1 MNKIL
6 TFLLVAAVCLGL
18 AGVSK
23 ADYEKTKIA
32 VLDFELKGEGFQT
45 DDMGTIV
52 AEWFITAL
60 VKEGRFEVIE
70 RSLLNK
76 ILEEQKLGVSGV
88 IDESTATQLGK
99 LLGVKVIIS
108 GSVMQFG
115 NILEIN
121 SRIIDVQTASIIAAE
136 NVRSMTAER
145 LQDLVV
151 QMAAKIIKHFP
162 LEGYVVRRK
171 GDEKMI
177 SIDLGRLAGVKTGM
191 EFVVFKEGKMIKHP
205 KTGEVLDVERIQLGR
220 VVITDVRDKIAEAQI
235 LEESPP
241 GAIAFGQRVKSVGA
255 LVSTSVQTSQEPAKV
270 GSTSPPSAQTNA
282 SGVSIASVM
291 EMLQSTDYT
300 EKTRGAKYV
309 ARYYGDNPVL
319 LQQAEKELLA
329 GYQTETRERDYV
341 EAMGWMCNVLGRS
354 RNSQYKGTLE
364 EVSKN
369 ASNRRVRG
377 YAKKNMRYLR

>member
-1 MNKIL
+1 
-6 TFLLVAAVCLGL
+6 
-18 AGVSK
+18 
-23 ADYEKTKIA
+23 
-32 VLDFELKGEGFQT
+32 
-45 DDMGTIV
+45 
-52 AEWFITAL
+52 
-60 VKEGRFEVIE
+60 
-70 RSLLNK
+70 
-76 ILEEQKLGVSGV
+76 
-88 IDESTATQLGK
+88 
-99 LLGVKVIIS
+99 
-108 GSVMQFG
+108 
-115 NILEIN
+115 
-121 SRIIDVQTASIIAAE
+121 
-136 NVRSMTAER
+136 
-145 LQDLVV
+145 
-151 QMAAKIIKHFP
+151 
-162 LEGYVVRRK
+162 
-171 GDEKMI
+171 
-177 SIDLGRLAGVKTGM
+177 M

-205 KTGEVLDVERIQLGR
+205 KTGEVLDVERILLGR

-255 LVSTSVQTSQEPAKV
+255 LVSTSVQTSQEPATV
-270 GSTSPPSAQTNA
+270 GSASPPSTQTHA

-291 EMLQSTDYT
+291 EMLQSSDYT

-309 ARYYGDNPVL
+309 ARYYGDNPML